1 MWAAWAPGDS
11 VAFLNVRV
19 MQHVLRTLVIAAFAF
34 SGMNACA
41 PGAKAP
47 VSQPSPPSGFAPSV
61 DSSKLIYV
69 TPVEGVSSAARL
81 VLADA
86 IAAALRDA
94 KKPAILADKVNDKG
108 PTVSGHIVEVQERDT
123 VYWVTA
129 AWALMAPYG
138 TPVAE
143 YRHQI
148 VVDKQLWQTG
158 APEAINLLI
167 ADAGPM
173 IAGMVRDYVSPVA
186 LAEAPLAPADGS
198 ATASAAQ
205 PPTAAAA
212 TPSAAQPPAATEKPK
227 DALPSGKPAAAA
239 APEASTAAAAP
250 VKSPSVRPKVIP
262 RRPATAPS
270 ALTAK
275 PPETPVETAAL
286 TTPPE
291 AGKPKPAEKA
301 KPAEPGRPTLLTK
314 GVPPRQPKEKPVVVE
329 SAGKAA
335 KPVLMPVPGEGAS
348 LVPDPPP
355 VVWSRPSF
363 LIRPVEGAP
372 GDGNVSLTNAMKAAL
387 RKRDLT
393 VTEDPRQAGFVIQ
406 GRVEIGPAVA
416 GRQQAKIVWAVN
428 TISGEEVGKAVQE
441 NAVKAGSLDGPWGRI
456 AEIVSSAAVTG
467 IQELFGVGEKQS
479 SRADLPPV
487 PPLPDLPRVPG
498 RAPPPPR

>member
-1 MWAAWAPGDS
+1 
-11 VAFLNVRV
+11 

-94 KKPAILADKVNDKG
+94 KKPAVLADKVNDKG

-186 LAEAPLAPADGS
+186 LAEAPPAP
-198 ATASAAQ
+198 
-205 PPTAAAA
+205 AAAA
-212 TPSAAQPPAATEKPK
+212 AMPSAVQPPAATEKPK
-227 DALPSGKPAAAA
+227 GASLPDKPASAAAPEALTATAPRDVAPTPDKPAAAA
-239 APEASTAAAAP
+239 SAKA
-250 VKSPSVRPKVIP
+250 PSVRPKVIP

-275 PPETPVETAAL
+275 PLEVPVETAAL
-286 TTPPE
+286 TPPPE

-301 KPAEPGRPTLLTK
+301 KPAEPGRPMLLTK
-314 GVPPRQPKEKPVVVE
+314 GAPPRQPKEKPVDDE
-329 SAGKAA
+329 SARKAA
-335 KPVLMPVPGEGAS
+335 KPVLMPVPGESAS

-406 GRVEIGPAVA
+406 GRVEVGPAVA

>member
-1 MWAAWAPGDS
+1 
-11 VAFLNVRV
+11 
-19 MQHVLRTLVIAAFAF
+19 MQHVLRTLVIAAFAV

-41 PGAKAP
+41 PTEKAP
-47 VSQPSPPSGFAPSV
+47 TAGPPTGQPAAAQSRSSA
-61 DSSKLIYV
+61 DASKLIYV
-69 TPVEGVSSAARL
+69 TPVEGVTSVARL

-94 KKPAILADKVNDKG
+94 NKPAVLADKANEMG
-108 PTVSGHIVEVQERDT
+108 PTVSGRVVEVQERDS

-129 AWALMAPYG
+129 AWALKAPYG
-138 TPVAE
+138 TSVAE

-148 VVDKQLWQTG
+148 VVDKKLWQNG
-158 APEAINLLI
+158 APEAINLLV

-173 IAGMVRDYVSPVA
+173 VAGMVRDYVSPMA
-186 LAEAPLAPADGS
+186 LAEAPSKPAVSAPAA
-198 ATASAAQ
+198 ATTAAPLPQPAAAAPTQASEKPTPAPSPAPTAETAGEAATL
-205 PPTAAAA
+205 PAKPTAAA
-212 TPSAAQPPAATEKPK
+212 SPK
-227 DALPSGKPAAAA
+227 
-239 APEASTAAAAP
+239 T
-250 VKSPSVRPKVIP
+250 PSVRPKVIP
-262 RRPATAPS
+262 RRPAAAPS

-275 PPETPVETAAL
+275 PRETPVETAAL
-286 TTPPE
+286 SAPPQPSP
-291 AGKPKPAEKA
+291 PKPAET
-301 KPAEPGRPTLLTK
+301 GRPKLLSK
-314 GVPPRQPKEKPVVVE
+314 GPPPRQPREEPVEDATPRKPP
-329 SAGKAA
+329 
-335 KPVLMPVPGEGAS
+335 PVLMPVPGESAS

-363 LIRPVEGAP
+363 LIRSVEGAP

-393 VTEDPRQAGFVIQ
+393 VTDDPRQAGFIIQ
-406 GRVEIGPAVA
+406 GRVEVGPAVN

-456 AEIVSSAAVTG
+456 AEIVSHAAVTG

-479 SRADLPPV
+479 SRLDLPPV
-487 PPLPDLPRVPG
+487 PPLPDLPREPG

>member
-1 MWAAWAPGDS
+1 
-11 VAFLNVRV
+11 

-34 SGMNACA
+34 SGTVACA

-47 VSQPSPPSGFAPSV
+47 VNEPPSSAGFTPSV
-61 DSSKLIYV
+61 DSSRLIYV
-69 TPVEGVSSAARL
+69 TPVEGVTSAARL

-94 KKPAILADKVNDKG
+94 RKPAVLADKANEMG
-108 PTVSGHIVEVQERDT
+108 PTVAGRIVEMQERDT

-129 AWALMAPYG
+129 AWALKAPYG

-173 IAGMVRDYVSPVA
+173 VAGMVRDYVSPVA
-186 LAEAPLAPADGS
+186 PAEAPLPA
-198 ATASAAQ
+198 AEV
-205 PPTAAAA
+205 AA
-212 TPSAAQPPAATEKPK
+212 TQAAPQPPAAAEKPK
-227 DALPSGKPAAAA
+227 GAPPSAVAPEAPAAGAPGDAQPAPEKPAAAA
-239 APEASTAAAAP
+239 KA
-250 VKSPSVRPKVIP
+250 PSVRPKAIP

-275 PPETPVETAAL
+275 RPEAPVETAAL
-286 TTPPE
+286 NPPPAAE
-291 AGKPKPAEKA
+291 KPKPAD
-301 KPAEPGRPTLLTK
+301 PGHPTLLTK
-314 GVPPRQPKEKPVVVE
+314 GVPPRQPKEKPIEDE
-329 SAGKAA
+329 SARKAA

-363 LIRPVEGAP
+363 LIRSVEGAP
-372 GDGNVSLTNAMKAAL
+372 GDGNVSLTLAIKAAL

-406 GRVEIGPAVA
+406 GRVEVGRAVN
-416 GRQQAKIVWAVN
+416 GRQQAKIVWVVN

-479 SRADLPPV
+479 SRVDLPPV
-487 PPLPDLPRVPG
+487 PPLPELPRVPG
-498 RAPPPPR
+498 RAPPPG